1 MTTRD
6 FWLELECGHRVAYTL
21 EVRGGSFP
29 VIFACPVCHAER
41 RVVRMVDR
49 VPGQNDDAEFS
60 SLCVAN
66 RLGRTLATRPLM
78 AALGRATERT
88 LAGAMGLGYT
98 TRGFPSAPPP

>member
-41 RVVRMVDR
+41 RVVRIVDR
-49 VPGQNDDAEFS
+49 VPEQNDDAEFS
-60 SLCVAN
+60 SLGVAN
-66 RLGRTLATRPLM
+66 WLGRPLVTRPLM
-78 AALGRATERT
+78 EALVREIERT
-88 LAGAMGLGYT
+88 LAGVIGLGYT
-98 TRGFPSAPPP
+98 TRGSS